1 MPKFT
6 VIDKKTGEYPDL
18 CKIALEEDWAKNLM
32 YCDMEGFAIEE
43 DGTLVLMDECGRYSY
58 PPENRFEIRLV
69 DETSNDELNDEWVGQ
84 FLAGATISISF

>member
-18 CKIALEEDWAKNLM
+18 CKIALEKDWAKNLM

-43 DGTLVLMDECGRYSY
+43 DGTLVLMDECGRYAY

-69 DETSNDELNDEWVGQ
+69 DETSNDELNEEWVGK
-84 FLAGATISISF
+84 IYSIVKESEE